1 MKTPDSDEGNPNY
14 CCCPR
19 RTYCDGDRVNN
30 VWIEGGN
37 RETGEGGVCLLD
49 NLTQD
54 QVIYCVERDETARK
68 DLKRVTH
75 NPELLNLA
83 ETTPRLSTLEPMDVE
98 QSEINNNNFT
108 CPYYQAFRGQ
118 PPYAQ

>member
-1 MKTPDSDEGNPNY
+1 MSNEPKPNPHY
-14 CCCPR
+14 GCHQH
-19 RTYCDGDRVNN
+19 TYCNNDRVDN

-49 NLTQD
+49 NMTRD
-54 QVIYCVERDETARK
+54 QVVYCVERDEIARR

-75 NPELLNLA
+75 DPELLEIA
-83 ETTPRLSTLEPMDVE
+83 SDTPRLDTREPMDVE
-98 QSEINNNNFT
+98 QVQGSNNT
-108 CPYYQAFRGQ
+108 DAGPYYTAFRGQ